1 MKEFI
6 KKMVGFSIG
15 PIIGTIISF
24 FTISLATYFIDPAE
38 YGKSAMFTLA
48 LSVFTVV
55 AYWGLDNSY
64 VRFYNE
70 EQNKGK
76 LFFNSIIFPLI
87 ITIFLSIF
95 LISNPKMLSYILF
108 DSDKYTIPIYMM
120 AIMIPLLVIERF
132 LLLTI
137 RMEGNGVKYSII
149 NIVIKLLI
157 LIMSLIFV
165 LKIRRDF
172 LAVIYSNILGNILG
186 DIILILT
193 CKNDI
198 KIDLK
203 SYDGKLIKK
212 LFRFGMPLVI
222 ASVIGWALNSMDKIC
237 LRYISNYE
245 EIGYYNI
252 AMKFANILLVLQSC
266 FTTAWVPIAYKWFE
280 EKKNEKYYTIV
291 SNGIA
296 LIMSSIFIIILMIK
310 NIIPIV
316 ISSIYEKSIYIMPFL
331 LFYPIMYTMS
341 ETTTLGIVFSK
352 KSYFNILVSIVAISI
367 NMCFNLILIP
377 KYGAKGAAIAT
388 GLSYIGFF
396 WTRTMIS
403 RKLWYKFPIK
413 KFVLITIVLVVIA
426 YFNTFYNN
434 FAQITILNVIGL
446 LLMICINKD
455 IIKMILTKCL
465 EKKMELHN

>member
-157 LIMSLIFV
+157 LIMSLIFL

-212 LFRFGMPLVI
+212 F
-222 ASVIGWALNSMDKIC
+222 S
-237 LRYISNYE
+237 
-245 EIGYYNI
+245 
-252 AMKFANILLVLQSC
+252 MKFHS
-266 FTTAWVPIAYKWFE
+266 F
-280 EKKNEKYYTIV
+280 
-291 SNGIA
+291 
-296 LIMSSIFIIILMIK
+296 
-310 NIIPIV
+310 
-316 ISSIYEKSIYIMPFL
+316 
-331 LFYPIMYTMS
+331 
-341 ETTTLGIVFSK
+341 
-352 KSYFNILVSIVAISI
+352 
-367 NMCFNLILIP
+367 
-377 KYGAKGAAIAT
+377 
-388 GLSYIGFF
+388 
-396 WTRTMIS
+396 
-403 RKLWYKFPIK
+403 
-413 KFVLITIVLVVIA
+413 
-426 YFNTFYNN
+426 
-434 FAQITILNVIGL
+434 
-446 LLMICINKD
+446 
-455 IIKMILTKCL
+455 
-465 EKKMELHN
+465 

>member
-1 MKEFI
+1 MKDFM

-24 FTISLATYFIDPAE
+24 FTISLATYFINPAE

-95 LISNPKMLSYILF
+95 LILNPKMLSYILF
-108 DSDKYTIPIYMM
+108 DSDNYTMPIYMM

-137 RMEGNGVKYSII
+137 RMEGKGVKYSII

-157 LIMSLIFV
+157 FIMSLIFV

-203 SYDGKLIKK
+203 SYDEKLIKK
-212 LFRFGMPLVI
+212 LFKFGMPLVI

-280 EKKNEKYYTIV
+280 EKKDEKYYTIV

-296 LIMSSIFIIILMIK
+296 LIMSSIFIIILMVK
-310 NIIPIV
+310 NIIPIL
-316 ISSIYEKSIYIMPFL
+316 ISSTYEKSIYIMPFL

-434 FAQITILNVIGL
+434 FVQITILNVIGL
-446 LLMICINKD
+446 LLMIFINID
-455 IIKMILTKCL
+455 TIKMILTKCL
-465 EKKMELHN
+465 ERKK